1 MQFYRFLTQ
10 HPQSLGPDSC
20 DLLPAPSTPTP
31 YALMSSGQLLSELLT
46 VPALVPVGLTRLS
59 LLLALQ
65 QPESSL
71 ERSGGVRRT
80 SRPLERPEPPPQRS
94 TRRDELSIRISQ
106 VRTQRLQIEGRGC
119 RDRRKDEADR
129 PPPLLRLPQS
139 TSRRLPGTSTPDE
152 RRSTTSVSPP
162 ITLPPPS
169 LTAGTTEAR
178 RQDRPRPSF
187 ARVRARTAGR

>member
-1 MQFYRFLTQ
+1 MQLHRFLTQ
-10 HPQSLGPDSC
+10 HPQSLEPDSC
-20 DLLPAPSTPTP
+20 DLLPAPSTPT
-31 YALMSSGQLLSELLT
+31 YALMSSGQLLSELRT
-46 VPALVPVGLTRLS
+46 VPALVSVGLTRLS

-65 QPESSL
+65 PPESSL
-71 ERSGGVRRT
+71 EKSGGVRRT

-94 TRRDELSIRISQ
+94 TRRDELSTRISQ

-119 RDRRKDEADR
+119 DRRKDEADR

-152 RRSTTSVSPP
+152 RRSTISVSPP
-162 ITLPPPS
+162 TTPPPPS
-169 LTAGTTEAR
+169 STAGMTEAR
-178 RQDRPRPSF
+178 RQDRPRSSF